1 VDNERA
7 GQWDSRGHFFS
18 AAAEAMRR
26 ILIENAR
33 RKKAEK
39 HGGGRQRLELDE
51 AQSIVD
57 SPPEELLAR
66 DEALRRFEEKAQAVG
81 S

>member
-1 VDNERA
+1 LHPGA
-7 GQWDSRGHFFS
+7 QSQS
-18 AAAEAMRR
+18 P
-26 ILIENAR
+26 
-33 RKKAEK
+33 KCEK

-51 AQSIVD
+51 AQSIVE
-57 SPPEELLAR
+57 SPPEELLAL